1 MAKEG
6 VPLTQHKAT
15 HLSWSVSHPLG
26 YPSLAGLCC
35 RVEHTQDTQYLSLPS
50 SLPVSLLYSLSSRR
64 YVCISLG
71 HLTGAL
77 EFIVQ
82 RAARPTTVHESGL
95 WGELFCT
102 RGLCRSAGLLGH
114 MESTLSFEGT
124 FVTEACGGLV
134 H

>member
-26 YPSLAGLCC
+26 YLSLAGLCC

-64 YVCISLG
+64 YVCVSLG

-82 RAARPTTVHESGL
+82 KGSQTHHGPRVRSVGRAYFIPMVCAGQ
-95 WGELFCT
+95 
-102 RGLCRSAGLLGH
+102 RGY
-114 MESTLSFEGT
+114 
-124 FVTEACGGLV
+124 
-134 H
+134 